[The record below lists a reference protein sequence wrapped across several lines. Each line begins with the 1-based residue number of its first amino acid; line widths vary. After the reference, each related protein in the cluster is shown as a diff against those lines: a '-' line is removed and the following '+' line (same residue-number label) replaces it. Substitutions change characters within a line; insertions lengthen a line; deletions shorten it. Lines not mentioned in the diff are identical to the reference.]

1 MAEVTTELIK
11 KVRQLTGAGMSDV
24 KKALVA
30 AAGDVEKAVETLRLK
45 GAKDVGKRSQRT
57 AANGLVAAH
66 LDAPAHVL
74 LELNCETDFVAKTE
88 TFQQLAADFAA
99 HAARS
104 DPADVT
110 ALLDSTF
117 GTGTVASALQDA
129 SAAIG
134 EKLELRRFVRFA
146 GEHVSSYLHKTSPD
160 LPPAIGVLV
169 ELTGEAPEAGKS
181 IAQHVAAFA
190 PRYRSREDV
199 PADTVEAERRLAE
212 QMARDEGKPDP
223 AIPRIVEG
231 RLSGFYRD
239 FVLVDQA
246 SAQDPKKSVRQ
257 VLADAGVDVVRFAR
271 LRVGEA

>member
-57 AANGLVAAH
+57 AANGLIAVH
-66 LDAPAHVL
+66 LGAPANVL

-88 TFQQLAADFAA
+88 TFQELAADYAA
-99 HAARS
+99 HTARS
-104 DPADVT
+104 DPADVA

-146 GEHVSSYLHKTSPD
+146 GEYVSSYMHKTSPD

-169 ELTGEAPEAGKS
+169 ELSGDAPDAGKS

-190 PRYRSREDV
+190 PRFRAREDV

-212 QMARDEGKPDP
+212 QMARDEGKPEE

-239 FVLVDQA
+239 FVLLDQA
-246 SAQDPKKSVRQ
+246 SAQDPKKSVHQ

>member
-57 AANGLVAAH
+57 AANGLIAVH
-66 LDAPAHVL
+66 LGAPANVL

-88 TFQQLAADFAA
+88 TFQELAADFAA

-104 DPADVT
+104 DSDDVA
-110 ALLDSTF
+110 ALLDSAF

-146 GEHVSSYLHKTSPD
+146 GEHVSSYMHKTSPD

-169 ELTGEAPEAGKS
+169 ELTGDAPDAGKS

-190 PRYRSREDV
+190 PRFRAREDV

-212 QMARDEGKPDP
+212 QMARDEGKPEQ

-231 RLSGFYRD
+231 RLTGFYRD
-239 FVLVDQA
+239 FVLLDQA

-257 VLADAGVDVVRFAR
+257 VLADAGIDIVRFAR

>member
-57 AANGLVAAH
+57 AANGLIAVH
-66 LDAPAHVL
+66 LGAPANLL
-74 LELNCETDFVAKTE
+74 LELNCETDFVAKTD

-99 HAARS
+99 HAART
-104 DPADVT
+104 DPADVA
-110 ALLDSTF
+110 ALLDSAF

-146 GEHVSSYLHKTSPD
+146 GEHVSSDLHKTSPD

-169 ELTGEAPEAGKS
+169 ELTGDAPDAGKS

-190 PRYRSREDV
+190 PRFRAREDV

-212 QMARDEGKPDP
+212 QMARDEGKPEQ

-231 RLSGFYRD
+231 RLAGFYRD

>member
-57 AANGLVAAH
+57 AANGLIAVH
-66 LDAPAHVL
+66 LGAPANVL

-88 TFQQLAADFAA
+88 TFQELAADFAA
-99 HAARS
+99 HVARS
-104 DPADVT
+104 DPADVA
-110 ALLDSTF
+110 ALLDSAF

-146 GEHVSSYLHKTSPD
+146 GEHVSSYMHKTSPD

-169 ELTGEAPEAGKS
+169 ELTGDAPDAGKS

-190 PRYRSREDV
+190 PRFRAREDV

-212 QMARDEGKPDP
+212 QMARDEGKPEQ

-231 RLSGFYRD
+231 RLTGFYRD
-239 FVLVDQA
+239 FVLLDQA